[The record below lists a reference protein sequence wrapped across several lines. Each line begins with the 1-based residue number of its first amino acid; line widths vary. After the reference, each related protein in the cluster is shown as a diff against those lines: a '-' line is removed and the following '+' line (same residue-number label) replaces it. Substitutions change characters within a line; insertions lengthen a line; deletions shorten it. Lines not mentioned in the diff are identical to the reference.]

1 MDTPPTEK
9 NLRAVPFVAHATRGV
24 IRDRMARRK
33 MMFALLAIGV
43 MMVIAGATFLWD
55 LLNPR
60 EHLAWFAIY
69 WLACAWVTLTSF
81 LLALFDL
88 LTIRAEARAEAKALR
103 HGASPEVNNTRSG

>member
-1 MDTPPTEK
+1 MDTPPNEK

-24 IRDRMARRK
+24 IRDRRARRK

-43 MMVIAGATFLWD
+43 LMVIAGSTFLWD

-60 EHLAWFAIY
+60 EHLARFAIY

-81 LLALFDL
+81 FLALFDL
-88 LTIRAEARAEAKALR
+88 LAIRAEARAEAKALR
-103 HGASPEVNNTRSG
+103 ERTSRVATNTRSD